1 MSETKANKR
10 VVLIGAKDGMTPAE
24 FHAHWSGPHAE
35 IAKDLP
41 GLSHYVQNHVM
52 RSLWQGGGAEDR
64 FLGIPEVMFADPD
77 RLHDTIETWPR
88 RDELKADEARFLGA
102 RIGNW
107 VAHADDAPPIGHRRI
122 IVLLTGVGEAE
133 VQAAV
138 EAIGAV
144 APCHGERVVDS
155 EPGGVDW
162 IIFVEL
168 SPEGQGADAAHALLA
183 ADGPV
188 LSHVTGIGGTGL
200 AYLTYSQVNRLPFD
214 VM

>member
-1 MSETKANKR
+1 MSGQKANKR
-10 VVLIGAKDGMTPAE
+10 VVLIGARAGMTPQE

-52 RSLWQGGGAEDR
+52 RCLWQGGGAEDR

-88 RDELKADEARFLGA
+88 RDELKEDEARFLGV

-107 VAHADDAPPIGHRRI
+107 VAHPESAPAIAHRRI
-122 IVLLTGVGEAE
+122 VVLLTGVDEAG
-133 VQAAV
+133 VQGAV
-138 EAIGAV
+138 EAIAPV
-144 APCHGERVVDS
+144 APCHAEQVMDG

-162 IIFVEL
+162 IVFVEL
-168 SPEGQGADAAHALLA
+168 SPEGAGAEAAQALLA
-183 ADGPV
+183 PEGPV
-188 LSHVTGIGGTGL
+188 LRHVTGLGGEGL

>member
-1 MSETKANKR
+1 MNQLKANKR
-10 VVLIGAKDGMTPAE
+10 VTLIGARDGMTASQ

-52 RSLWQGGGAEDR
+52 RTLWQGGGAEDL

-77 RLHDTIETWPR
+77 RLLDTIATWPR
-88 RDELKADEARFLGA
+88 REELQEDEQRFLGA
-102 RIGNW
+102 RVGNW
-107 VAHADDAPPIGHRRI
+107 AVHPDNPPQIAHRRI
-122 IVLLTGVGEAE
+122 VVLLTGTPEDE
-133 VQAAV
+133 VQRAVQAIAAT
-138 EAIGAV
+138 
-144 APCHGERVVDS
+144 APVHA
-155 EPGGVDW
+155 EPVLDGDPGKIDW

-168 SPEGQGADAAHALLA
+168 SPEGAGAEASQEMLA

-188 LSHVTGIGGTGL
+188 LRHVTGLTGKGL
-200 AYLTYSQVNRLPFD
+200 AYLTYTQVNRLPFD

>member
-52 RSLWQGGGAEDR
+52 RTLLVQGGAEDKY
-64 FLGIPEVMFADPD
+64 LGIPEVMFADPD

-88 RDELKADEARFLGA
+88 RDELREDEARFLGV

-107 VAHADDAPPIGHRRI
+107 IAHPEDAPAIGHRRI
-122 IVLLTGVGEAE
+122 VVLNTGADEAE
-133 VQAAV
+133 VQ
-138 EAIGAV
+138 GAV
-144 APCHGERVVDS
+144 NAIASLAPCHAEKALDG

-162 IIFVEL
+162 FIFVEL
-168 SPEGQGADAAHALLA
+168 APEGQGADAAQALLA

-188 LSHVTGIGGTGL
+188 LSNVAGIGGETL
-200 AYLTYSQVNRLPFD
+200 VYLTYSQVNRLPFD